1 MYQARNDISKVAE
14 AGIPVE
20 LTEFSC
26 GCWGKH
32 NPPHVD
38 PESGKILVAVGQG
51 YRSNKHLHGQNLY
64 MIEVDAENRVALVE
78 MRKYGDLYGSGM
90 WHYLIGVDEV
100 PFVAQ
105 VPNTLDTLKEA
116 LDYLKPA
123 VVKRAEEAGLAVQR
137 QGDWYFVPV
146 ARTPRGEVTHDQPLD
161 DDHVATDIIRKKSVI
176 YVRGMMTHG
185 RHTHLEL
192 DGWHKA
198 IQNKAIRTGRLTRG
212 GGAD

>member
-1 MYQARNDISKVAE
+1 MYQARNDISEVKG

-32 NPPHVD
+32 
-38 PESGKILVAVGQG
+38 ESPNIDEETGQILIAVGEG
-51 YRSNKHLHGQNLY
+51 YRSNKHQHGQNVY
-64 MIEVDAENRVALVE
+64 VIKVSAENRVALVE

-90 WHYLIGVDEV
+90 WHYLLGVDEV

-105 VPNTLDTLKEA
+105 VPNTLDTLEEA
-116 LDYLKPA
+116 LDYLKP
-123 VVKRAEEAGLAVQR
+123 VTVKRAEEAGLDVRR

-146 ARTPRGEVTHDQPLD
+146 SRAPRGEVAHNRPLD
-161 DDHVATDIIRKKSVI
+161 DDHVAADIIRKKSVV
-176 YVRGMMTHG
+176 YVRGVVVH
-185 RHTHLEL
+185 RQHTAMEL

-198 IQNKAIRTGRLTRG
+198 IQNKAIRIGRLARG